1 MIFLD
6 GHKLD
11 LMSFPDGTSS
21 FRCPALDLGYA
32 QVICVMWYYSSEEEC
47 IRLWYLAKHLRA
59 KYPNKKHILQVPY
72 LPNARMDRVK
82 NEDEVFTLKW
92 FSEFINAMRFDEVR
106 ILDPHSDVCMAL
118 IDHAVALS
126 PREYVNDALS
136 RLADKEVLLCYPDEG
151 SAKRYA
157 AMLGADYVFCI
168 KHRDWR
174 TGNIERL
181 ELTAPEKVKGRNIL
195 IVDDIC
201 SKGGTFTYTA
211 KALKAAGANEIYL
224 YVTHCEPTIYN
235 GSVLTDGLIEKVFTT
250 GSIYVGDSP
259 KVVTLGI

>member
-21 FRCPALDLGYA
+21 FRCPALNLGYA
-32 QVICVMWYYSSEEEC
+32 QVVCVIWYYSSEDEC
-47 IRLWYLAKHLRA
+47 IRLWYLAKHLRE
-59 KYPNKKHILQVPY
+59 KYPNKKHVLLVPY

-82 NEDEVFTLKW
+82 NEDEIFTLKW
-92 FSEFINAMRFDEVR
+92 FSEFINAMQFDEVR

-126 PREYVNDALS
+126 PRGYVNNVLS
-136 RLADKEVLLCYPDEG
+136 QLADKDALLCYPDEG

-250 GSIYVGDSP
+250 DSIYVGDSP